1 MPTCPKCKTY
11 FRTLEDEQSVDF
23 HRRIWWR
30 KIMIKKIMLD
40 KSDLAKMA
48 QWEQSK
54 ARKVDDMLSK
64 LGLDK
69 EQTYVLGF
77 DVASENSKDY
87 SVMVKFRLVNG
98 RYIYEGYEI
107 L

>member
-1 MPTCPKCKTY
+1 
-11 FRTLEDEQSVDF
+11 
-23 HRRIWWR
+23 
-30 KIMIKKIMLD
+30 MIKKIMLD

-64 LGLDK
+64 LRLDK

>member
-1 MPTCPKCKTY
+1 MNKICTAV
-11 FRTLEDEQSVDF
+11 LSVDV

-30 KIMIKKIMLD
+30 KIMIKKIILD
-40 KSDLAKMA
+40 KSDLAKMV

-107 L
+107 I